1 MKLGKTAWVFLA
13 IGFFVVVGAG
23 LIMAYYENEQEQIRL
38 QQELS
43 LTQETLTKYSPKELS
58 SRQEEVENRLAG
70 AESELEAA
78 KANLRQS
85 IESIE
90 VTDTIFDAAATSN
103 VKILRIRSLGTP
115 IDTVV
120 QELTLT
126 VLSLSVKVEGDIRDL
141 VNFVVELNGKFPS
154 GAIESVEIIV
164 PVAVEGEEEEE
175 ELTPSADI
183 LLSIHT
189 YEDD

>member
-1 MKLGKTAWVFLA
+1 LKLGKTAWAFLA
-13 IGFFVVVGAG
+13 IGLFVFVVAG
-23 LIMAYYENEQEQIRL
+23 LILAYYEHDREQIRL

-43 LTQETLTKYSPKELS
+43 STQEILAKYTPKELS
-58 SRQEEVENRLAG
+58 SRQEEAENQLAR

-90 VTDTIFDAAATSN
+90 ATDTIFAAARASN
-103 VKILRIRSLGTP
+103 VEVLRVRSLGTP
-115 IDTVV
+115 TAKGL
-120 QELTLT
+120 EEGLTLT
-126 VLSLSVKVEGDIRDL
+126 FLSLSVKVEGDIPNL

-164 PVAVEGEEEEE
+164 PEAVEGEEEEE
-175 ELTPSADI
+175 LRPSADI
-183 LLSIHT
+183 QLSIHT
-189 YEDD
+189 YEGD

>member
-1 MKLGKTAWVFLA
+1 LKLGKTAWVFLA

-126 VLSLSVKVEGDIRDL
+126 VLSLSVKVEGDISDL